1 MSREERR
8 AYQRQM
14 KGMERG
20 PALPPAAKARA
31 ERNATRRAAR
41 RGATAR
47 PTEMSTRFWVRTVLI
62 AVGVGFL
69 AFSLQWGSGMPFAL
83 YAGLGGGLAALLV
96 LVVIGLLRRRS
107 TST

>member
-31 ERNATRRAAR
+31 ERNATRRAR

-47 PTEMSTRFWVRTVLI
+47 PAEMGTRFWVRTVLV
-62 AVGVGFL
+62 AVVIGFL
-69 AFSLQWGSGMPFAL
+69 VFSLQWGSGMPFAL
-83 YAGLGGGLAALLV
+83 YAGLGAGLAVLLV
-96 LVVIGLLRRRS
+96 LVAIGLLRRRS
-107 TST
+107 TSS